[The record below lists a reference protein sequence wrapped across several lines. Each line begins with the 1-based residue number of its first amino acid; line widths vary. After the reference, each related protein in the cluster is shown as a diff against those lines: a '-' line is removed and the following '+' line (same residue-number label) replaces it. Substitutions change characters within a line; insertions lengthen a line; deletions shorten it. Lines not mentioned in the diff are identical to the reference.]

1 MNDAVP
7 APLRREAI
15 DRFLGEIRPKLHR
28 YCARMTGS
36 AIDGEDVVQEALVK
50 ATAALPRVETIMHL
64 ERWLF
69 RVAHNA
75 ALDFLRRRAR
85 QEARLVDDDPAML
98 IDTQETA
105 DRAQIVAASLHSF
118 MRLPVAQRSA
128 VILKD
133 VLGYSL
139 HEIGDFLDASLP
151 AVKASLHRGRE
162 RLRAL
167 AQEPDDAPPPILDAT
182 ELALLA
188 AYVERF
194 NARDFDAVRDML
206 AEEARLDLLNRHRL
220 DGKREVG
227 RYFTNYGKIEDWH
240 LAPGLVDGRPAA
252 LVFDRDEP
260 EGRPIYFVLLGWTGG
275 KVALIRDFRYARYVT
290 DGAEIRVL
298 G

>member
-1 MNDAVP
+1 MTDAVP
-7 APLRREAI
+7 APLPREAI

-36 AIDGEDVVQEALVK
+36 VIDGEDVVQETLVK
-50 ATAALPRVETIMHL
+50 AMAALPQIGTVVHL

-85 QEARLVDDDPAML
+85 QEARFADDDPAML
-98 IDTQETA
+98 IDTQEAA
-105 DRAQIVAASLHSF
+105 DRAQIAAASLHTF

-133 VLGYSL
+133 VLGYSM
-139 HEIGDFLDASLP
+139 HEIGGFLDTSLP
-151 AVKASLHRGRE
+151 AVKAALHRGRE

-167 AQEPDDAPPPILDAT
+167 AEEPDDTPPPILDAA
-182 ELALLA
+182 EQARLA

-206 AEEARLDLLNRHRL
+206 ADEARLDLVNRHRL
-220 DGKREVG
+220 DGKRAVG
-227 RYFTNYGKIEDWH
+227 KYFANYAKIEDWR
-240 LAPGLVDGRPAA
+240 LASGLVDGRPAV

-260 EGRPIYFVLLGWTGG
+260 EGRPIYFVLLGWTDA

-298 G
+298 S